1 MSAPHPE
8 GLGAR
13 LAMQGALAAAALEP
27 SDIDYINLHGTGT
40 ASNDS
45 AEACAVN
52 SVFGSSAVPCSSTKG
67 ATGHTLGA
75 AGALEAVICALAL
88 RHRLVPGGANTRAA
102 RFGSECS
109 LCHRERRRAALPCA
123 QQLVWFRRHELRAHP
138 GARGLTRLSPP
149 STLYAYIEG
158 IGLLGPGLD
167 SWPSAVPVLADAAPY
182 MSRATLLPDA
192 AALPSAERRR
202 AGRVVKLALAVGF
215 EAAAHADEKPADL
228 ASVFASSGA
237 DGHNCHEICQ
247 VLATDERQLSPTR
260 FHNSV
265 HNAAA
270 GYWSIASEA
279 MTPANVLGA
288 FDASFAAGLLEAL
301 SLVSVDRKK
310 ALLVVYDT
318 EYPQPLHAKR
328 PIPDAFGV
336 GLVLAPAP
344 SGRSLAKLAAELRRN
359 TERSP
364 ERPAPGGA
372 ALLDSGRTEPATI
385 ASPCVSR
392 SRAGHR

>member
-1 MSAPHPE
+1 M
-8 GLGAR
+8 
-13 LAMQGALAAAALEP
+13 
-27 SDIDYINLHGTGT
+27 
-40 ASNDS
+40 
-45 AEACAVN
+45 
-52 SVFGSSAVPCSSTKG
+52 
-67 ATGHTLGA
+67 
-75 AGALEAVICALAL
+75 
-88 RHRLVPGGANTRAA
+88 
-102 RFGSECS
+102 
-109 LCHRERRRAALPCA
+109 
-123 QQLVWFRRHELRAHP
+123 
-138 GARGLTRLSPP
+138 TRLSSP

-158 IGLLGPGLD
+158 IGLLGPGFD
-167 SWPSAVPVLADAAPY
+167 GWPSAVPVLADAAPY

-215 EAAAHADEKPADL
+215 EAAAHADENPADL

-301 SLVSVDRKK
+301 SMVSVDRKK

-318 EYPQPLHAKR
+318 EYPQPLYAKR

-336 GLVLAPAP
+336 ALVLAPAP
-344 SGRSLAKLAAELRRN
+344 SGRSLAKLAAELRETPSDRLN
-359 TERSP
+359 DPRLEALRSSI
-364 ERPAPGGA
+364 PAARSLP
-372 ALLDSGRTEPATI
+372 LLRRLASREAGLVTVDYLEPTNLTLET
-385 ASPCVSR
+385 SPCS
-392 SRAGHR
+392 